1 MFSLKPL
8 NPRNI
13 FPKDLHR
20 PQFLSP
26 PRSNA
31 LSFFSSPPKSPTLLH
46 IGPVKYQFSTD
57 NFLQN
62 DKDSAF
68 EKEKQEEIHG
78 DEEKAINGIHVP
90 RQKYISV
97 PKAEL
102 LNEILEL
109 FDSKEDA
116 DEFARLSVCLDS
128 ILHAEHKGILEKMRM
143 YYLLPQSSEATNAS
157 VRLEEAISMEQQLA
171 MEHEPLPSD
180 SIGINNTRKG
190 QDDKSQYFNSSLDLI
205 KLVRSFTRRTS
216 SSPVVESRAAMPPDF
231 QQSFMK
237 LLSDAQFEEL
247 SAQDL
252 MLTYALNSDYLLTL
266 PIYVDWKRASESNAI
281 IFRRG
286 YTTERQRGLLIVEKL
301 DYLQSKILQ
310 EIFFSLSRPLKSIGR
325 WLNKVLKTSNEGH
338 KLEKWIEKVK
348 LWLKEQY
355 SLENTLP
362 FDESTSGDQMHGDQT
377 PDKDLPIWL
386 AAQRAIPRYEG
397 FLSSVGPRGRLIRK
411 FLNRIG
417 LLPSNSEAP
426 VILDSNSKHSE
437 LYLRPNFLPRITLS
451 NIWKPATKES
461 SGNNIWNTLRTSI
474 SILFSQSTL
483 QEPAFQEL
491 ILLYNEETSQSGTEN
506 RVDAQPLQ
514 LKIYEKI
521 PIPDLSVI
529 FPHKKLSFRILD
541 TVRLDIASILGL
553 LAYFVNY
560 KFENIAS
567 SPSAILLD
575 VIAISALVI
584 YMSRVAL
591 GYKQT
596 WDRYQL
602 LVNKT
607 LYEKTLASGFG
618 SVYFLLD
625 ASEQQ
630 QYKEAILVYA
640 LMLHSEKYQV
650 SCRNTIGDACER
662 FIYDKFNKKIEM
674 PIDKAISTLLRLD
687 LVSEFPVEESTELK
701 VVPCSR
707 AHVTLKQRWD
717 KLLSQET

>member
-483 QEPAFQEL
+483 Q
-491 ILLYNEETSQSGTEN
+491 
-506 RVDAQPLQ
+506 
-514 LKIYEKI
+514 
-521 PIPDLSVI
+521 
-529 FPHKKLSFRILD
+529 
-541 TVRLDIASILGL
+541 VRLDIASILGL